1 MEREDTIMTK
11 RLWDFC
17 EEKDLEKRNKVKMF
31 LILHILIWCTIGATT
46 WFVVSRVVLKDIL
59 WLFLLSGYAGVFLG
73 MIGGAVYAM
82 NRN

>member
-1 MEREDTIMTK
+1 M
-11 RLWDFC
+11 
-17 EEKDLEKRNKVKMF
+17 
-31 LILHILIWCTIGATT
+31 IGATT